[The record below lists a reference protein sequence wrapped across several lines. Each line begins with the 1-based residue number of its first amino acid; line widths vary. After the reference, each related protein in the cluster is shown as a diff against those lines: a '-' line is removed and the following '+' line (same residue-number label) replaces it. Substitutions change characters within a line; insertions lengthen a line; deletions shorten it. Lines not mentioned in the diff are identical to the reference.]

1 MDIQEKYM
9 ARCLLLAQAGKGR
22 VAPNPMVGSVI
33 VCDGK
38 IIGEGF
44 HRKYG
49 EPHAEVNAIASVKNP
64 SLLSRSTLY
73 VNLEPCSHYG
83 KTPPCAEL
91 IIRKNIPRVVIG
103 VVDPFAKVAGR
114 GIRMLQEAGIE
125 VVTGIMEEEATTL
138 NREFF
143 TFHQQKR
150 PYIILKWAQS
160 ADGFVDYNRTDVSET
175 PALLSS
181 PETLRQVH
189 QLRSQVSAIM
199 VGTRTALL
207 DNPSLSVRHW
217 SGASPVRIVLDRKL
231 VVPDSYHLLDGK
243 QPTFIFTAQQAN
255 NRENIS
261 YFTIDYKK
269 DVLSQVLTVL
279 YQQGLQSLLVE
290 GGPFLQRQFLQK
302 GIWDEIRVE
311 STPVK
316 LYQGVEAPVL
326 LPEYRPRLIRT
337 VCVNS
342 NNSQKHLISLYTPS
356 SIIK

>member
-9 ARCLLLAQAGKGR
+9 ARCLLLAAAGKGR

-49 EPHAEVNAIASVKNP
+49 ETHAEVNAIASVKDP

-91 IIRKNIPRVVIG
+91 IIRKKIPRVVIG

-125 VVTGIMEEEATTL
+125 VVTGVMEQEAIML

-150 PYIILKWAQS
+150 PYTVLKWAQS
-160 ADGFVDYNRTDVSET
+160 ADGFVDYSRTDAGEA

-189 QLRSQVSAIM
+189 RLRSQISAIM
-199 VGTRTALL
+199 VGTYTALL
-207 DNPSLSVRHW
+207 DDPSLSVRHW
-217 SGASPVRIVLDRKL
+217 SGAAPVRVVLDRSL
-231 VVPDSYHLLDGK
+231 SIPDSYHLLDGK
-243 QPTFIFTAQQAN
+243 QPTFVFTGGYAD

-261 YFTIDYKK
+261 YFTIDYKE
-269 DVLSQVLTVL
+269 DVLSQVLATL
-279 YQQGLQSLLVE
+279 YQEGLQSLLVE
-290 GGPFLQRQFLQK
+290 GGPFLQTQFLQK

-311 STPVK
+311 TAPVVIS
-316 LYQGVEAPVL
+316 QGIQAPVL
-326 LPEYRPRLIRT
+326 LPEYRAQLIKT
-337 VCVNS
+337 TCVNS
-342 NNSQKHLISLYTPS
+342 CNRKKHLISFYAPLPDC
-356 SIIK
+356 